1 LKHVTILA
9 LFHICIF
16 SPPTVSADWINL
28 TGSENSRSIAEIYVE
43 EDQVTVKLEIFV
55 GDLETFAD
63 LIPDDFLPH
72 PIPGRPSADER
83 IRNFSEQTFQVVANT
98 DTRLNARINLVEP
111 RMRVQRYSPLVG
123 SINPYTG
130 RPIPGPP
137 EDKRVLY
144 AELSYPFTS
153 KPQSLTFIPPL
164 DDKGFPKVSI
174 GFICYHLGVPVV
186 DFRQLSE
193 KSTLQLVW
201 DDPWYS
207 EFEKRQ
213 LRRTLQSGVR
223 TFLYIEP
230 YEVRHEILVRVKDM
244 MTWMDFGLRGEE
256 FIEVDE
262 FDPVRQQV
270 ADFFMEHEYVLIDG
284 TQLKPILDRT
294 SYVESSIS
302 RSRFIDV
309 PERVPLN
316 TAMIG
321 VVITY
326 LTDGIP
332 QEVETR
338 WDLFSKRVK
347 KVTATMTDPAGPFPY
362 NLTPD
367 DNILKWTNYLKNYT
381 IPTVDQTAVDK
392 AHRGIPLPLLSFGCG
407 VLISLLIF
415 ISIRRWRRSQPV
427 TLPLALI
434 CVLFVGTV
442 MLYPYQQIALGSSV
456 RSGQISNEQIKEIIY
471 NLLKNVYRAF
481 DFREEENV
489 YDKLA
494 LSVDGNLLTEIY
506 LQNRKSMLIEQA
518 GGAQAKVIQVQV
530 EHAEIGQPAARS
542 DDAIDV
548 RTNWSALGTVGH
560 WGHVHTRRNVY
571 DAVLTLAVVD
581 GSWKITGIDVLEET
595 RVDPYTQQGQAESRA
610 AQ

>member
-1 LKHVTILA
+1 MFLFLLA
-9 LFHICIF
+9 VAGI
-16 SPPTVSADWINL
+16 SRADWINL
-28 TGSENSRSIAEIYVE
+28 TGSENSRNIVEIYVE
-43 EDQVTVKLEIFV
+43 DDQVKIKLEIFV
-55 GDLETFAD
+55 EDLKTFAE
-63 LIPDDFLPH
+63 LIPDDFFTQ
-72 PIPGRPSADER
+72 PIPGRPSLEER
-83 IRNFSEQTFQVVANT
+83 INIFSEQTFQVIADT
-98 DTRLNARINLVEP
+98 DARLTARIDLIEP

-130 RPIPGPP
+130 RAIPGPP

-144 AELSYPFTS
+144 VELSYPFS
-153 KPQSLTFIPPL
+153 GKPQSLTFIPPL
-164 DDKGFPKVSI
+164 DEKGFPAVSI
-174 GFICYHLGVPVV
+174 GFLCYHLGVPVV

-193 KSTLQLVW
+193 KSILQLDW

-244 MTWMDFGLRGEE
+244 MTWMDFGLRGDQY
-256 FIEVDE
+256 IEVDE
-262 FDPVRQQV
+262 FDRIRQQV

-284 TQLKPILDRT
+284 VQLKPILDRT

-302 RSRFIDV
+302 RSRFIDM
-309 PERVPLN
+309 PEQVPLN

-338 WDLFSKRVK
+338 WDLFSDRVQ

-362 NLTPD
+362 DLTPD
-367 DNILKWTNYLKNYT
+367 DNILKWTNYLKDYT
-381 IPTVDQTAVDK
+381 IPTVDQTVVDK
-392 AHRGIPLPLLSFGCG
+392 THRGVSVPLLSLGCG
-407 VLISLLIF
+407 VLMALFVVLT
-415 ISIRRWRRSQPV
+415 IRRWRRSQPV
-427 TLPLALI
+427 ALPAALT
-434 CVLFVGTV
+434 CMLLVGAIL
-442 MLYPYQQIALGSSV
+442 LYPYQQIALGSSV
-456 RSGQISNEQIKEIIY
+456 RSDRISDEQIKEITY

-481 DFREEENV
+481 DFREEEDV

-494 LSVDGNLLTEIY
+494 LNVDGNLLTDIY

-518 GGAQAKVIQVQV
+518 GGAQAKVTQVQV
-530 EHAEIGQPAARS
+530 EKAEIKQTAKA
-542 DDAIDV
+542 DDAITV
-548 RTNWSALGTVGH
+548 RTTWWALGTVGH

-571 DAVLTLAVVD
+571 DAELTLAVVD
-581 GSWKITGIDVLEET
+581 GKWKITGIDVLEEK
-595 RVDPYTQQGQAESRA
+595 RVDPFAQQNTTENRA

>member
-1 LKHVTILA
+1 MTDTYRILA
-9 LFHICIF
+9 LFLLF
-16 SPPTVSADWINL
+16 LSVATVCKADWINL
-28 TGSENSRSIAEIYVE
+28 TGSENSPNIAEIYL
-43 EDQVTVKLEIFV
+43 EDDHVHVKLEIFV

-63 LIPDDFLPH
+63 LIPDDFFPQ
-72 PIPGRPSADER
+72 PIAGRPSAGPR
-83 IRNFSEQTFQVVANT
+83 IRAFSEKTFQVIADN
-98 DTRLNARINLVEP
+98 DTKLTAQIDLIEP

-144 AELSYPFTS
+144 VELSYPFTG

-164 DDKGFPKVSI
+164 DEKGFPKVSI

-230 YEVRHEILVRVKDM
+230 FEVRHEILVRVKDM
-244 MTWMDFGLRGEE
+244 MTWMDFGLRGDQ

-262 FDPVRQQV
+262 FDNVRKQV

-284 TQLKPILDRT
+284 AQLKPILDRT

-302 RSRFIDV
+302 RSRFIDI

-321 VVITY
+321 IVITY

-332 QEVETR
+332 QEVITR
-338 WDLFSKRVK
+338 WDLFSDRIQ
-347 KVTATMTDPAGPFPY
+347 KVTAMMTDPAGPFPY
-362 NLTPD
+362 DLTPD
-367 DNILKWTNYLKNYT
+367 DNILKWTNYLKNYI
-381 IPTVDQTAVDK
+381 IPTVDQTVVNET
-392 AHRGIPLPLLSFGCG
+392 HRGVPVPLLSLGCG
-407 VLISLLIF
+407 VLIVILIVL
-415 ISIRRWRRSQPV
+415 IIRRWRRSQPV
-427 TLPLALI
+427 TLPVALT
-434 CVLFVGTV
+434 CVLLVGAV
-442 MLYPYQQIALGSSV
+442 VLYPYKQIGLGSSV
-456 RSGQISNEQIKEIIY
+456 RSGQISNEQIKVITY

-481 DFREEENV
+481 DFREEEDV

-494 LSVDGNLLTEIY
+494 LNVDGSLLTDIY
-506 LQNRKSMLIEQA
+506 LQSRKSMLIEQA
-518 GGAQAKVIQVQV
+518 GGAQAKVTQIQV
-530 EHAEIGQPAARS
+530 EEAKINDTSKPDG
-542 DDAIDV
+542 AITV
-548 RTNWSALGTVGH
+548 RTSWWALGTVGH

-571 DAVLTLAVVD
+571 DAELALAVVD
-581 GSWKITGIDVLEET
+581 GNWKITGIDVLEEK
-595 RVDPYTQQGQAESRA
+595 RVDPIAQQSSAENQATQ
-610 AQ
+610 

>member
-1 LKHVTILA
+1 
-9 LFHICIF
+9 
-16 SPPTVSADWINL
+16 
-28 TGSENSRSIAEIYVE
+28 
-43 EDQVTVKLEIFV
+43 
-55 GDLETFAD
+55 
-63 LIPDDFLPH
+63 
-72 PIPGRPSADER
+72 
-83 IRNFSEQTFQVVANT
+83 
-98 DTRLNARINLVEP
+98 
-111 RMRVQRYSPLVG
+111 
-123 SINPYTG
+123 
-130 RPIPGPP
+130 
-137 EDKRVLY
+137 
-144 AELSYPFTS
+144 
-153 KPQSLTFIPPL
+153 
-164 DDKGFPKVSI
+164 
-174 GFICYHLGVPVV
+174 
-186 DFRQLSE
+186 
-193 KSTLQLVW
+193 
-201 DDPWYS
+201 
-207 EFEKRQ
+207 
-213 LRRTLQSGVR
+213 
-223 TFLYIEP
+223 
-230 YEVRHEILVRVKDM
+230 
-244 MTWMDFGLRGEE
+244 
-256 FIEVDE
+256 
-262 FDPVRQQV
+262 
-270 ADFFMEHEYVLIDG
+270 MEHEYVLIDG
-284 TQLKPILDRT
+284 AQLTPILDRT

-338 WDLFSKRVK
+338 WDLFSERVK

-362 NLTPD
+362 DLTAD

-381 IPTVDQTAVDK
+381 IPTVDQTAVDET
-392 AHRGIPLPLLSFGCG
+392 HRGVPLPLLSLGCG
-407 VLISLLIF
+407 VLISLLIV
-415 ISIRRWRRSQPV
+415 IIIRRWRRSQPV

-434 CVLFVGTV
+434 CVLFVGAV

-456 RSGQISNEQIKEIIY
+456 RSGQISNEQIKEIVY

-530 EHAEIGQPAARS
+530 EHAEIDQAAKS

-548 RTNWSALGTVGH
+548 KTNWSALGTVGH

-595 RVDPYTQQGQAESRA
+595 RVDPYASKVRQKIGQLNN
-610 AQ
+610 QTIN